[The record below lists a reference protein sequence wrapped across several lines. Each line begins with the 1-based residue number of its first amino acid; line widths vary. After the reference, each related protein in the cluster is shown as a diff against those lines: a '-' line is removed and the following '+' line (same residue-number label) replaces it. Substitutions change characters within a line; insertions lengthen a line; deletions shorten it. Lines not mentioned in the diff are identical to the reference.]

1 MAKETLELTNT
12 IKVLNEYATAWANA
26 YRAELIAEGKRATG
40 DLIRSIKGEVVITN
54 DEVSAVLNVE
64 DYWKNVEYGRRSKQQ
79 DSSIKFPPISAILK
93 WIQVKPVIPRPDTLS
108 GKVPTQAQLAFLIAR
123 SIQQNGI
130 PPTHALRDTNE
141 ATFNAF
147 EQKLRD
153 ALTADLEHTAFRIV
167 KAVIEPKQ

>member
-12 IKVLNEYATAWANA
+12 IAVLNEYATAWANA

-64 DYWKNVEYGRRSKQQ
+64 DYWKYVEYGRRAGG
-79 DSSIKFPPISAILK
+79 KFPPISAILK

-108 GKVPTQAQLAFLIAR
+108 GKVPTQAQLAYLIAR

>member
-12 IKVLNEYATAWANA
+12 IEVLNEYATAWANA

-64 DYWKNVEYGRRSKQQ
+64 DYWKYVEYGRRAGGKL
-79 DSSIKFPPISAILK
+79 PPISAILK

-108 GKVPTQAQLAFLIAR
+108 GKVPTQAQLAYLIAR

-153 ALTADLEHTAFRIV
+153 ALSADLEHTAFRIV

>member
-12 IKVLNEYATAWANA
+12 IEVLNEYATAWANA

-64 DYWKNVEYGRRSKQQ
+64 DYWKYVEYGRRVGG
-79 DSSIKFPPISAILK
+79 KFPPISAILK

-108 GKVPTQAQLAFLIAR
+108 GKVPTQAQLAYLIAR